1 MRKIHDRIVS
11 DELDKAWIEPGMKE
25 VEEEKDRW
33 WIGLGIL
40 RVSDDLQNKKTKQ
53 NEKMLT

>member
-11 DELDKAWIEPGMKE
+11 DEVDKAWIEPVMKE
-25 VEEEKDRW
+25 VEEAEEKDRW

-40 RVSDDLQNKKTKQ
+40 RVSDDLQN
-53 NEKMLT
+53 NEKKKINK

>member
-11 DELDKAWIEPGMKE
+11 DEVDKAWIEPVMKE
-25 VEEEKDRW
+25 VEEEEKDKW

-40 RVSDDLQNKKTKQ
+40 RVSDDLQN
-53 NEKMLT
+53 NEKIK